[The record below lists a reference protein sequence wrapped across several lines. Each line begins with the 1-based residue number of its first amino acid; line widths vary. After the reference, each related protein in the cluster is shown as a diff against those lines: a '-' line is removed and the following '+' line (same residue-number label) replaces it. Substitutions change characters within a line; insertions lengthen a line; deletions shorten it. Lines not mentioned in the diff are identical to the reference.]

1 MLQAEKSS
9 PKIEYQREKNQ
20 NIVIVCFVEWSGVL
34 VMLRVWGFCDKNTLM
49 YACSDTIL
57 LGACINFI
65 LTNSNLFLIYIV
77 ELVNACFDEI
87 PYFLFSDDTNIIF
100 IYSNLVVEL
109 LMYACLEI

>member
-1 MLQAEKSS
+1 
-9 PKIEYQREKNQ
+9 
-20 NIVIVCFVEWSGVL
+20 
-34 VMLRVWGFCDKNTLM
+34 MLRIWGFCHKNTLM

-77 ELVNACFDEI
+77 ELVNNACFDKT

>member
-1 MLQAEKSS
+1 
-9 PKIEYQREKNQ
+9 
-20 NIVIVCFVEWSGVL
+20 
-34 VMLRVWGFCDKNTLM
+34 M

-87 PYFLFSDDTNIIF
+87 PYFLFSDDTNII
-100 IYSNLVVEL
+100 YANPVVEL
-109 LMYACLEI
+109 LVYACLEI

>member
-1 MLQAEKSS
+1 
-9 PKIEYQREKNQ
+9 
-20 NIVIVCFVEWSGVL
+20 
-34 VMLRVWGFCDKNTLM
+34 MLRVWGFCHKNTLM

-57 LGACINFI
+57 LRACINFI
-65 LTNSNLFLIYIV
+65 LTNSSLFLIYIV